1 VARFSTRCAGGV
13 PMFEDPI
20 PMPNAPHTIPY
31 ERWAMGGGR
40 GAPHAVGFPRRCCQ
54 QTN

>member
-1 VARFSTRCAGGV
+1 LDAEEYIGV
-13 PMFEDPI
+13 VWY
-20 PMPNAPHTIPY
+20 NKKG
-31 ERWAMGGGR
+31 RWAMGGGR